1 MSDKPRS
8 FSRWQSLNA
17 YEQDSAEEKLVMT
30 VSDLDDRGQVWNNA
44 FFNFLPDKKTLPKV
58 NGAVRALD
66 IGCNTGYNTK
76 KLKDTYG
83 YAEGIDSNHR
93 LIHYAKYNID
103 TCKAM
108 SALDLKYDDE
118 SFSFVMA
125 KDLLEHC
132 TSPMKAISEAYRVL
146 TDGGIMLAMIP
157 LDGEVRG
164 IDDVT
169 THPSF
174 IYGNASHPWKATED
188 GVLRRFFE
196 AGFTDVQRG
205 FLTHSQLFG
214 TTRELGDRVMVISA
228 AKDKNIVK
236 VPYQYLSHNPYW
248 AGFLTLDCTS
258 RCWYCIQHVCKSEF
272 KVARTNY
279 ESDRLSGE
287 EWVNY
292 YNSLQ
297 KFKGHRLGI
306 IGGEPTLHP
315 DFFDIVN
322 GIKGYHITVTSNLTT
337 DSIGKFDTKIK
348 DKTDLRINT
357 SFHPSAI
364 SVADFSDRVHMLR
377 SQGFHVDQIAMVD
390 TPFENYRKYALQF
403 IERGIS
409 LYPQTFLGIIKGEL
423 FPSSD
428 STVVTNHGETGIDNM
443 VRYKEGFSCK
453 EKNDVLCATNR
464 FLVAPDG
471 GIYRCHYHLYSKR
484 DMQGNVREG
493 TFPPSQD
500 YVMCKDYG
508 YCNPCDYPHAKF
520 KPTNPDLSQILLTM
534 CGGDKDMSGNI
545 EHTLK
550 HYTELDDKY
559 ATFFRNVFTTLYAA
573 HDPWWELYNNKN
585 LHTYINEFMCEG
597 SIIDNDNAE
606 FIGAFEYILYK
617 VIPTGVNLHLIFNDE
632 ALVKYLAI
640 MSAIHSDV
648 LSRTPQMKQYW
659 GDDILLSYSLICKIL
674 ATYGS
679 STAFS
684 EFFTENKT
692 IEEVQKNE

>member
-1 MSDKPRS
+1 MSNKPRT
-8 FSRWQSLNA
+8 FSKWQSLNA
-17 YEQDSAEEKLVMT
+17 YEQDLAEENLIMT
-30 VSDLDDRGQVWNNA
+30 VSDLDDRGQVWNTA
-44 FFNFLPDKKTLPKV
+44 FFRYLPNKKTLPKV

-66 IGCNTGYNTK
+66 LGCNTGYNTK
-76 KLKDTYG
+76 KLKDKYG
-83 YAEGIDSNHR
+83 YAEGIDSNTK
-93 LIHYAKYNID
+93 LIHYSKYNVD

-132 TSPMKAISEAYRVL
+132 TSPSKAISEAYRVL
-146 TDGGIMLAMIP
+146 ADGGTMTAMIP
-157 LDGEVRG
+157 LDGEAHGR
-164 IDDVT
+164 DDVI

-174 IYGNASHPWKATED
+174 ASGNHSHPWKATEE

-196 AGFTDVQRG
+196 AGFTDVQTG
-205 FLTHSQLFG
+205 FLLHSQLFG
-214 TTRELGDRVMVISA
+214 TERDLGDRVMVISA
-228 AKDKNIVK
+228 VKDKNIVK
-236 VPYQYLSHNPYW
+236 VPYQYVSGNPYW

-279 ESDRLSGE
+279 ESNRLSGE
-287 EWVNY
+287 EWINF
-292 YNSLQ
+292 YNRLQ

-322 GIKGYHITVTSNLTT
+322 GIKDYYMTITSNLTT
-337 DSIGKFDTKIK
+337 DNIKKFDTKIK
-348 DKTDLRINT
+348 DKTNLRINT

-377 SQGFHVDQIAMVD
+377 GQGFHVDQIAMVD
-390 TPFENYRKYALQF
+390 TPFDDYRKYALQF

-423 FPSSD
+423 FPNPD
-428 STVVTNHGETGIDNM
+428 STVVTNHGETGIDNIAQY
-443 VRYKEGFSCK
+443 REGFSCK

-484 DMQGNVREG
+484 EAQGDVRTG

-508 YCNPCDYPHAKF
+508 HCNPCDFPHASF
-520 KPTNPDLSQILLTM
+520 RMVNPDISQLLLGF
-534 CGGDKDMSGNI
+534 CGGDKKMAGGI

-550 HYTELDDKY
+550 HYIKQDDKY
-559 ATFFRNVFTTLYAA
+559 QTFFTKVFSTLYASRN
-573 HDPWWELYNNKN
+573 PWWELYNNKT
-585 LHTYINEFMCEG
+585 LHAYINEFVCEG

-606 FIGAFEYILYK
+606 FIGAFEYVLFK
-617 VIPTGVNLHLIFNDE
+617 VVPAGVNLYRIFSDE
-632 ALVKYLAI
+632 ALVKYLSI
-640 MSAIHSDV
+640 VSAIHSDV
-648 LSRTPQMKQYW
+648 LSRTPEMQQHW
-659 GDDILLSYSLICKIL
+659 GDNMLLSYSLICKIL

-679 STAFS
+679 ATAYS
-684 EFFTENKT
+684 EFFSEDKPT
-692 IEEVQKNE
+692 EEVQENE